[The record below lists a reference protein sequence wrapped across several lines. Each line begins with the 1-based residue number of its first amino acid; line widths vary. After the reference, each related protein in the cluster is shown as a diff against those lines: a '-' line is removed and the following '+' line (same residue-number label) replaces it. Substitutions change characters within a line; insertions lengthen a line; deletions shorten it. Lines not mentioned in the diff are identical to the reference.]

1 MLQQWLRDR
10 CVPAVATVVSGDA
23 DLICRKNNVNFEQ
36 LVRYHILVVAVC
48 VHTHTYYQ
56 VYYHVHNWY
65 TFTLYGVGLY
75 FFFVP
80 IVVDLMVLFFVGLFV
95 F

>member
-36 LVRYHILVVAVC
+36 LVRCHVLVAVC
-48 VHTHTYYQ
+48 VHPHPRYQACILKCIPGTHLR
-56 VYYHVHNWY
+56 
-65 TFTLYGVGLY
+65 FTASACMFFLYIFL
-75 FFFVP
+75 
-80 IVVDLMVLFFVGLFV
+80 LTC
-95 F
+95 